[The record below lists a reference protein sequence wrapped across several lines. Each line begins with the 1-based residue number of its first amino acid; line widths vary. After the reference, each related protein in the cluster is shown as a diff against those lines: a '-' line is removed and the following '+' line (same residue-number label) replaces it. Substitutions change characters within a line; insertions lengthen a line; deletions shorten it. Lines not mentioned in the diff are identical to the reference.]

1 VLPLLYLLIAPPVF
15 LLGPLA
21 GLLLLSR
28 PSTLRESLW
37 LGASAAW
44 LAIWLW
50 QPGAVA
56 AQALRALGVL
66 ATGGFLA
73 LSLARPWPVFRRA
86 LAATCAAFAG
96 LSLWCAALG
105 IGWTRLQSA
114 VGREMGQALSDFAR
128 QAELTAGTDVAAPF
142 WQAAELAR
150 GWATVV
156 PAVVFL
162 QAVLGLTLGWML
174 HHAIARTP
182 LGERPGPFAG
192 FRFSDQ
198 VVWLPVLGLGL
209 ALLSRDALP
218 RDLGANLV
226 LVAIALYAARG
237 MAVVR
242 SGAGRVG
249 APATTAA
256 AIAAFVFLPFVVGGL
271 TLLGLADTWLDFRR
285 RMATPATGG

>member
-1 VLPLLYLLIAPPVF
+1 VLALLYLLVAPPVF

-44 LAIWLW
+44 LAVWLW

-56 AQALRALGVL
+56 AQALRAVGVL

-73 LSLARPWPVFRRA
+73 LSLARPWPIFPRA
-86 LAATCAAFAG
+86 LAATTAAFAG
-96 LSLWCAALG
+96 LVVWCAALG
-105 IGWTRLQSA
+105 VGWSRLEAA
-114 VGREMGQALSDFAR
+114 VGREMGQSLSDVAR
-128 QAELTAGTDVAAPF
+128 QAELTVGADAAAPF

-150 GWATVV
+150 GWAAVV
-156 PAVVFL
+156 PAVVFV

-174 HHAIARTP
+174 HHAIARRP
-182 LGERPGPFAG
+182 IGRRPGAFAG

-198 VVWLPVLGLGL
+198 FVWLPVIGL
-209 ALLSRDALP
+209 ALALLGPDATSRDI
-218 RDLGANLV
+218 GANLV

-237 MAVVR
+237 MAIVR
-242 SGAGRVG
+242 SGAGRVS

>member
-1 VLPLLYLLIAPPVF
+1 VLALLYLLVAPPVF

-21 GLLLLSR
+21 ALLLLSK

-44 LAIWLW
+44 LGIWLW

-56 AQALRALGVL
+56 AQALRAVGVL
-66 ATGGFLA
+66 TAGGFVA
-73 LSLARPWPVFRRA
+73 LSLARPAPVFQRA
-86 LAATCAAFAG
+86 LAATAAGFAAFVVWCAAFG
-96 LSLWCAALG
+96 VSWS
-105 IGWTRLQSA
+105 RLQAA
-114 VGREMGQALSDFAR
+114 VARELGQQFADLAR
-128 QAELTAGTDVAAPF
+128 H
-142 WQAAELAR
+142 AELAAGR
-150 GWATVV
+150 DAAAPLWEAAAVAREWAALV
-156 PAVVFL
+156 PGVVFV
-162 QAVLGLTLGWML
+162 QAVLGLTLGWTL
-174 HHAIARTP
+174 HHAIARHP
-182 LGERPGPFAG
+182 IGERPGPFAA

-198 VVWLPVLGLGL
+198 LIWLLVAGLSL
-209 ALLSRDALP
+209 ALLPDAGTP

-226 LVAIALYAARG
+226 LIAIAVYAARG

-249 APATTAA
+249 TPATTAA
-256 AIAAFVFLPFVVGGL
+256 AIAAFLFLPFVVGGL

>member
-1 VLPLLYLLIAPPVF
+1 VLALLYLLVAPPVF

-21 GLLLLSR
+21 ALLLLSR
-28 PSTLRESLW
+28 PSTLREYLW

-44 LAIWLW
+44 LGIWLS

-66 ATGGFLA
+66 AVGGFVA
-73 LSLARPWPVFRRA
+73 LSLARPAGVFQRAMVATAAAFGA
-86 LAATCAAFAG
+86 LA
-96 LSLWCAALG
+96 LWCAAFG
-105 IGWTRLQSA
+105 IGWSRLEAAIS
-114 VGREMGQALSDFAR
+114 RELGQALGDLAR
-128 QAELTAGTDVAAPF
+128 RAELAAGADAAVAF
-142 WQAAELAR
+142 WQAADATR
-150 GWATVV
+150 AWAAIV
-156 PAVVFL
+156 PGVVFV
-162 QAVLGLTLGWML
+162 QAVLGLILAWTL
-174 HHAIARTP
+174 HHAIAVRP
-182 LGERPGPFAG
+182 IGEKPGRFAA

-198 VVWLPVLGLGL
+198 FIWIPVAGL
-209 ALLSRDALP
+209 ALVLLSGDGAP
-218 RDLGANLV
+218 RNIGANLV

-242 SGAGRVG
+242 SSAGRVG

-256 AIAAFVFLPFVVGGL
+256 ALAAFVFLPFVVGGL